1 MGLSSSRIS
10 ERNQKINN
18 KIRRANNNQ
27 QSLIIC
33 ALHDVCVVQ
42 YPEFSI
48 RLKVTFELS
57 TAACREGLIYPELFN
72 RSAIRSDAARVGCAV
87 KNTIN
92 ILFIEYKADETMTV
106 KKSF

>member
-18 KIRRANNNQ
+18 KIRRANNNP

-42 YPEFSI
+42 YPEFAI
-48 RLKVTFELS
+48 HLKVTFELS
-57 TAACREGLIYPELFN
+57 TAACRAGFIYPELFN
-72 RSAIRSDAARVGCAV
+72 RSARSSDVTRVGCAV

-92 ILFIEYKADETMTV
+92 ILFIEYI
-106 KKSF
+106 